1 MALQGFER
9 LSVLLHATLN
19 EAVSDDAE
27 AWLRDEVCPVVEELC
42 RNRSFQLMTRWSL
55 DHFCS
60 VEVIT
65 PEHRQLEDADQAIVQ
80 YAQAIAKGL
89 EIIDQSML
97 NPSECQISEED
108 RVALNGIASRPW
120 VQLAYAFDFF
130 HPEDQLLLRD
140 PNRALTSDFR
150 AEERRIPLGDYISRY
165 LLARVKFWKNL
176 VVRLGERINHYVP
189 SSDDEG
195 PKISSRIFRTRIQL
209 DQAVDTLAQ
218 ACHGENFRR
227 RNACNA
233 LVQVYA
239 AYAHNPDLEWLGI
252 SRDAWHTAGPQIRMC
267 VRRRSD
273 VSVVERIPE
282 GAFQP
287 IGTERLSLCDPAI
300 LRQVAASL
308 QEVATFYEIPE
319 DPDDLIVWAAD
330 QARLVLVDRAP
341 RQVFW
346 EGQLIG
352 GGEWDNQPVAWDFLW
367 NLGKSSTQVVDK
379 EDLGGKSSRSRR
391 HRLSDVLLECQELD
405 NRIEAVRGLGY
416 RLDLPPEDVT
426 LLQDDGFGRLQF
438 VDARK
443 NPLI

>member
-1 MALQGFER
+1 M
-9 LSVLLHATLN
+9 LLHATLN
-19 EAVSDDAE
+19 KAVSDDAE

-55 DHFCS
+55 DHFCTE
-60 VEVIT
+60 EVIT
-65 PEHRQLEDADQAIVQ
+65 PEHRKLEDADQAIVQ
-80 YAQAIAKGL
+80 YAQTLANGL
-89 EIIDQSML
+89 ELIDQSMS

-108 RVALNGIASRPW
+108 RVALKGIASRPW
-120 VQLAYAFDFF
+120 IQLAYALDFF

-140 PNRALTSDFR
+140 PNRTLTSEFR

-195 PKISSRIFRTRIQL
+195 HKISSRIFKTRIQL
-209 DQAVDTLAQ
+209 DQAVEALDQ

-233 LVQVYA
+233 LIQVYA
-239 AYAHNPDLEWLGI
+239 AYAHNPDLEWLGF

-267 VRRRSD
+267 VRRRSE
-273 VSVVERIPE
+273 VSVVERLPE

-300 LRQVAASL
+300 LRQIVASL

-346 EGQLIG
+346 EGQLIA
-352 GGEWDNQPVAWDFLW
+352 GGEWDNHHAAWDFLW
-367 NLGKSSTQVVDK
+367 NLGQSSSRVVDK
-379 EDLGGKSSRSRR
+379 GDLGGSLSRSRR
-391 HRLSDVLLECQELD
+391 SRLSTLLLKCPELEK
-405 NRIEAVRGLGY
+405 RIETIRGQGY
-416 RLDLPPEDVT
+416 RLELPPDEVT
-426 LLQDDGFGRLQF
+426 LLRDDGFGRLRF

>member
-1 MALQGFER
+1 M
-9 LSVLLHATLN
+9 LLHATLN
-19 EAVSDDAE
+19 KAVSDDAE

-55 DHFCS
+55 DHFCTE
-60 VEVIT
+60 EVIT
-65 PEHRQLEDADQAIVQ
+65 PEHRKLEDADQAIVQ
-80 YAQAIAKGL
+80 YAQTLANGL
-89 EIIDQSML
+89 ELIDQSMS

-108 RVALNGIASRPW
+108 RVALKGIASRPW
-120 VQLAYAFDFF
+120 IQLAYALDFF

-140 PNRALTSDFR
+140 PNRTLTSEFR

-195 PKISSRIFRTRIQL
+195 HKISSRIFKTRIQL
-209 DQAVDTLAQ
+209 DQAVEALDQ

-233 LVQVYA
+233 LIQVYA
-239 AYAHNPDLEWLGI
+239 AYAHNPDLEWLGF

-267 VRRRSD
+267 VRRRSE
-273 VSVVERIPE
+273 VSVVERLPE

-300 LRQVAASL
+300 LRQIVASL

-346 EGQLIG
+346 EGQSIA
-352 GGEWDNQPVAWDFLW
+352 GGEWDNQPAAWDFLW
-367 NLGKSSTQVVDK
+367 NLGQSSSRVVDK
-379 EDLGGKSSRSRR
+379 GDLGGKSSRSRR